1 MRSVLLWFGM
11 ELGMKLI
18 IRTALLAQ
26 LLISAP
32 SVILAENTILKAQR
46 FLNILGYDAGAVDG
60 LYGGKTKLALEEF
73 YSDRNQSYDGQL
85 DQQDIVSLLELG
97 FSAAAADKSPS
108 YETLNVLP
116 RRSENFDARP
126 CNYEDNF
133 SFSDIETIILEND
146 YSEIDANSENEQGF
160 LYINNRVAM
169 FLSELWATPTEN
181 NANKVKKLFGLL
193 FKEEFALKP
202 KDNSHKDSLAVKEFL
217 ISLIYVLSVLEQN
230 ELIDPS
236 EKLTFLSEIQKRFE
250 AIQNAT
256 RWGFE
261 MSSCEVGKDLFGC
274 QNHTYGH
281 QYTRTLYGSVFNS
294 SVDYMMGKRL
304 YQFAISDLSQDGS
317 MWREASRGKWSWR
330 YYGHAL
336 GYLLSIAEI
345 YRLNDEDL
353 YSFRADTNGLTIHD
367 AVSFYLKA
375 VQDPQLMWE
384 YSSQLEG
391 VKGRKDYKNFK
402 SDEYLKQVIE
412 ETERGGTKNWY
423 YIYRAQFPD
432 HPNTILGDKLIP
444 TFKKQISSTNNIGYL
459 AQCVYKLPFQKTSF
473 TAISPS
479 NDNKLGELAYYKSN
493 ASHYFLKNSKHKV
506 NLQES
511 EVKVAYDNS
520 SSALISGD
528 VLFYIDNKKYSSWI
542 DIEFG
547 RENPK
552 NGDVTM
558 FWSIEEYGAKPFS
571 HFYDGFEAAKK
582 ECGIFNEAPSDMLV
596 IHFKTADKGKLE
608 KQNCYLDK
616 IQKTSSKYAFA
627 ALTNLLES
635 SAQLMRLIIED
646 SPALKEL
653 DGIDLN

>member
-1 MRSVLLWFGM
+1 MSFFFRIAFIANVFLFV
-11 ELGMKLI
+11 
-18 IRTALLAQ
+18 
-26 LLISAP
+26 P
-32 SVILAENTILKAQR
+32 SVVLAENIAFKAQR
-46 FLNILGYDAGAVDG
+46 FLNILGYDAGIVDG

-73 YSDRNQSYDGQL
+73 YSDRNQSYGGKLEQK
-85 DQQDIVSLLELG
+85 DIDALLELG
-97 FSAAAADKSPS
+97 FASAAGKKSKS
-108 YETLNVLP
+108 YDMLNILP
-116 RRSENFDARP
+116 PRPENFDARP
-126 CNYEDNF
+126 CNYKDNF
-133 SFSDIETIILEND
+133 WFSDIERIVLEND
-146 YSEIDANSENEQGF
+146 YSEIDLFSENEEGF
-160 LYINNRVAM
+160 LHINNRVAM
-169 FLSELWATPTEN
+169 VLSELWGTPTEK
-181 NANKVKKLFGLL
+181 NANKVKKLFSLL
-193 FKEEFALKP
+193 FKDEYALKP
-202 KDNSHKDSLAVKEFL
+202 KDNSHDDSLPVKEFL
-217 ISLIYVLSVLEQN
+217 ISLIYILSVLEQN
-230 ELIDPS
+230 ELIDPG
-236 EKLTFLSEIQKRFE
+236 EKLIFLSEIQKRFE
-250 AIQNAT
+250 GIKNAM
-256 RWGFE
+256 GFK
-261 MSSCEVGKDLFGC
+261 MSSCEAGKDLFGC

-281 QYTRTLYGSVFNS
+281 QHTRTLYGSVFNS

-317 MWREASRGKWSWR
+317 MWREATRGKWSWR

-345 YRLNDEDL
+345 YRLNGEDL

-412 ETERGGTKNWY
+412 ETEQGGTKNWY

-459 AQCVYKLPFQKTSF
+459 AQCFYKLPFQETSF
-473 TAISPS
+473 TAKSPS